1 MSKKINFYIHPGYG
15 KTGTSF
21 LQEQVFQNINFVTL
35 GKPHNNKNALINE
48 LILLQYKIFQPKYS
62 IEKIYPM
69 NYSYSISNY
78 VSILKK
84 IIDNTS
90 NTNFIL
96 SDECLF
102 DHNNY
107 FGYFNIYLLKEILE
121 ILNDYY
127 DINIKFILSIRSQY
141 EYLVSL
147 YAYDNIR
154 MKKNFSSFD
163 NLLNK
168 ILSDKNLSEI
178 YQYDLLIKKIKK
190 IFDSE
195 ILILPLEELEQNY
208 ESYIN
213 RITKFLNIEQLKGVN
228 KFENNFINK
237 NSELIDNNKVYNI
250 RNYDFKNKVYK
261 FILNTNISLKKYE
274 FYNKNFKHLRFLKH
288 LIKPLTKKKTGTI
301 LLNENQ
307 KRKLQQ
313 HFKQSNQN
321 TEKISNLDL
330 KSYNYYQ

>member
-1 MSKKINFYIHPGYG
+1 
-15 KTGTSF
+15 
-21 LQEQVFQNINFVTL
+21 
-35 GKPHNNKNALINE
+35 
-48 LILLQYKIFQPKYS
+48 
-62 IEKIYPM
+62 
-69 NYSYSISNY
+69 
-78 VSILKK
+78 
-84 IIDNTS
+84 
-90 NTNFIL
+90 
-96 SDECLF
+96 
-102 DHNNY
+102 
-107 FGYFNIYLLKEILE
+107 
-121 ILNDYY
+121 
-127 DINIKFILSIRSQY
+127 
-141 EYLVSL
+141 
-147 YAYDNIR
+147 
-154 MKKNFSSFD
+154 MKKNFGCFD

-288 LIKPLTKKKTGTI
+288 LIKPLTKKTGTI

>member
-1 MSKKINFYIHPGYG
+1 
-15 KTGTSF
+15 
-21 LQEQVFQNINFVTL
+21 
-35 GKPHNNKNALINE
+35 
-48 LILLQYKIFQPKYS
+48 
-62 IEKIYPM
+62 M

-107 FGYFNIYLLKEILE
+107 FGYFNIYLLKEIIE

-213 RITKFLNIEQLKGVN
+213 RIAKFLNIEQLEGVN
-228 KFENNFINK
+228 ELENNFINK
-237 NSELIDNNKVYNI
+237 NSELICNP
-250 RNYDFKNKVYK
+250 YDLTFSKNKFEVCK
-261 FILNTNISLKKYE
+261 AHDDQDNFLIRINDSGKDQILAQITGNCSTRDLHDSY
-274 FYNKNFKHLRFLKH
+274 FNK
-288 LIKPLTKKKTGTI
+288 
-301 LLNENQ
+301 
-307 KRKLQQ
+307 
-313 HFKQSNQN
+313 
-321 TEKISNLDL
+321 
-330 KSYNYYQ
+330 